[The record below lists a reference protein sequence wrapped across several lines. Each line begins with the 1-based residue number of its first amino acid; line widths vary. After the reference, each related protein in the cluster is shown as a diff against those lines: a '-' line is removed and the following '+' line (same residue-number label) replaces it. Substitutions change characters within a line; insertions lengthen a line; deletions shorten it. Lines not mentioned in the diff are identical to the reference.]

1 MAIRVQGE
9 EKDQIV
15 VQESERQLIEGIQ
28 SGDREALRRLY
39 ERFSRFAMGVALRYV
54 PEREDALDVV
64 HDSFVIILTSINS
77 FEYRGEGSLRNWV
90 SKIVSHHA
98 IDWIK
103 KHEQLSF
110 SDQMPD
116 EIEEDEEVAMEEV
129 PKDLLNEMI
138 GRLPLRYRVVINLRA
153 FEELSYKDIA
163 LRLGISENTSVTLF
177 SRAKRKLERMMKE
190 YLNSQRK

>member
-64 HDSFVIILTSINS
+64 HDSFVVILTSINS

-116 EIEEDEEVAMEEV
+116 EIEEDEEAVIEDI
-129 PKDLLNEMI
+129 PKNLLNEMI

-177 SRAKRKLERMMKE
+177 SRAKRKLEKMMKE
-190 YLNSQRK
+190 YLNSQRI